1 MTGSDASADERIVRA
16 AMTLIS
22 EQGMSGVSMSDV
34 ARAAG
39 VARQTLYN
47 HYPDVESIVL
57 TMLERHEAES
67 LGQLRAFL
75 ETIDSPIA
83 KIEHVVRQAVV
94 TVGHAHQSAA
104 WKVGL
109 SAEAQARLRR
119 HSEAVLAVIVEVLED
134 GKQQGIF
141 RDDLEPELDARLIEQ
156 MVATAGELA
165 AEHGRSAAAVASA
178 TTRTILLGLG
188 ASV

>member
-1 MTGSDASADERIVRA
+1 
-16 AMTLIS
+16 
-22 EQGMSGVSMSDV
+22 
-34 ARAAG
+34 
-39 VARQTLYN
+39 
-47 HYPDVESIVL
+47 
-57 TMLERHEAES
+57 
-67 LGQLRAFL
+67 
-75 ETIDSPIA
+75 
-83 KIEHVVRQAVV
+83 
-94 TVGHAHQSAA
+94 
-104 WKVGL
+104 
-109 SAEAQARLRR
+109 
-119 HSEAVLAVIVEVLED
+119 VEVLED